1 MAKTRSSRKSKTL
14 RSSKSEGGA
23 KKAVKGAPKARKKAP
38 AKPGKRTAAK
48 PKPAKRAVKK
58 APKAKQAKA
67 VAKKSK
73 TRRSSKSKGGPRKI
87 GKPARGQPSLTG
99 LKGKKTP
106 AMGKQARA
114 VAKKSKTRRSS
125 KSEGGPRKVAKAA
138 RRQPSLPGL
147 KAKKPKAVS
156 RPGQA
161 PGARPAKSAKGKAQ
175 GTLFAAPDEPPEAAE
190 ERGVGQAPP
199 SAAETP
205 QAPKRRGKAP
215 QYATAESMA
224 KSQRSISVSEFFA
237 KNRHLLG
244 FDNPRKALLTTVK
257 EAVDN
262 ALDACEEAGILPVV
276 EIRIEQVSETHFCV
290 IVADNGPGIVRKQI
304 PSIFGQLLYGS
315 KFHRLQM
322 SRGQQG
328 IGISAAGMYG
338 LLTTGRPVTITSRT
352 SARASAHHYEL
363 QIDTRKN
370 RPDVIVDDIVEW
382 DVKHG
387 TRVQIE
393 LEARYQRGRQSVDDY
408 LQQTAIA
415 NPHVTLIYHTP
426 DGRSDRYDASV
437 QALPAVPKA
446 IRPHPHGMELGVLLK
461 MAGDARGKTVQQFLT
476 GEFSRVSP
484 RVAGEILTAAN
495 ISPRTRATRLSGE
508 DVKRIYQAIQD
519 TKIMAPATDCVVPIG
534 QDQLVAGLKQV
545 VDAEF
550 YVAASRSPA
559 VYRGNPFVIEA
570 ALAYGKPE
578 GNGNGGDKSV
588 PEQAPAEPQQP
599 SDEEDAADTQQV
611 KVIRFANR
619 VPLQYQQGACAIT
632 KSVLAMN
639 WKSYGLGQ
647 ARGALPVGPVT
658 IVVHMASVWVPFTS
672 ESKEAIASYPEILKE
687 IRLALQECGRKLGI
701 HIRKSVRIRHEL
713 RKRSYI
719 EKYIPAIGEALRDI
733 LELKDRQVAKWCAT
747 CEDVLHRSRK
757 L

>member
-1 MAKTRSSRKSKTL
+1 MAKTKSAKKAKPAGKSVGKKSPAKTAKKVAKAKAAKKPKASRPAPKA
-14 RSSKSEGGA
+14 RRA
-23 KKAVKGAPKARKKAP
+23 KKAVKH
-38 AKPGKRTAAK
+38 AKGQATLFSTPPEAAK
-48 PKPAKRAVKK
+48 PKRPAKKAKPARAKAASAAAPKAPPQEPPAEQATPAKRRRK
-58 APKAKQAKA
+58 AP
-67 VAKKSK
+67 V
-73 TRRSSKSKGGPRKI
+73 
-87 GKPARGQPSLTG
+87 
-99 LKGKKTP
+99 
-106 AMGKQARA
+106 
-114 VAKKSKTRRSS
+114 
-125 KSEGGPRKVAKAA
+125 
-138 RRQPSLPGL
+138 
-147 KAKKPKAVS
+147 
-156 RPGQA
+156 
-161 PGARPAKSAKGKAQ
+161 
-175 GTLFAAPDEPPEAAE
+175 
-190 ERGVGQAPP
+190 
-199 SAAETP
+199 
-205 QAPKRRGKAP
+205 
-215 QYATAESMA
+215 YATAESMA

-276 EIRIEQVSETHFCV
+276 EIRIEQVSETHFRV
-290 IVADNGPGIVRKQI
+290 ITEDNGPGIVRKQI

-315 KFHRLQM
+315 KFHRLRM

-338 LLTTGRPVTITSRT
+338 LLTTGRPVKITSRT
-352 SARASAHHYEL
+352 SPRAHAHHYEL

-370 RPDVIVDDIVEW
+370 RPDIIVDDIVEW

-387 TRVQIE
+387 TRVEIE

-426 DGRSDRYDASV
+426 DGRSDRYEASV
-437 QALPAVPKA
+437 QTLPAVPKA
-446 IRPHPHGMELGVLLK
+446 IRPHPYGIELGVLLK
-461 MAGDARGKTVQQFLT
+461 MAGDARGKTIQQFLT

-484 RVAGEILTAAN
+484 RVAGEVLATAGIKA
-495 ISPRTRATRLSGE
+495 RARATRLSGE

-534 QDQLVAGLKQV
+534 QEQLIAGLKQV
-545 VDAEF
+545 VEAEF
-550 YVAASRSPA
+550 YIAATRSPA

-578 GNGNGGDKSV
+578 SPAAATPADKAGDKAGDEPT
-588 PEQAPAEPQQP
+588 PED
-599 SDEEDAADTQQV
+599 DEQSADDTQQA

-632 KSVLAMN
+632 KSVLAIN
-639 WKSYGLGQ
+639 WKSYAIAQ
-647 ARGALPVGPVT
+647 SRGALPTGPLT

-672 ESKEAIASYPEILKE
+672 ESKEAIAPYPEILKE

-701 HIRKSVRIRHEL
+701 HIRKAVRVRHEL

-747 CEDVLHRSRK
+747 CEEVLHRSRK
-757 L
+757 F